1 MPGGRPLR
9 KLEAK
14 LARRQADFDSLKSNQ
29 GRKRPGSQQRKR
41 QK

>member
-1 MPGGRPLR
+1 MPGGKPPR

-14 LARRQADFDSLKSNQ
+14 LAKRRASFDALKVNQ

-41 QK
+41 QA